1 MQDNVY
7 TNPLNLELWCNWLAS
22 YFYSRSEKCFK
33 FFIKCRKK
41 KWKFED
47 GTGPKT
53 CLLRQ
58 SLPKYLEQNRDIQ

>member
-47 GTGPKT
+47 GTGPI
-53 CLLRQ
+53 
-58 SLPKYLEQNRDIQ
+58 YD